1 MARKHRGKRPY
12 FDVDARTLAAKKAG
26 YAARSVFKLEEIDR
40 RVELFK
46 QGDHVLDLGAAPGS
60 WSAYAAKQ
68 IGQTGKLLAID
79 LEPLTQALPAWAHV
93 VEGDIYEL
101 DETLEQFAPY
111 DAVVS
116 DMAPN
121 TTGDKI
127 IDQLR
132 SFHLFSRAL
141 EISGKLVK
149 PGGHFVGKIFMS
161 GEFPEARERVR
172 KLYGKVRTIRPA
184 AVRAMS
190 YEIFLVGLGRRES

>member
-1 MARKHRGKRPY
+1 MARKYRGKRPY
-12 FDVDARTLAAKKAG
+12 FDVDARTQAAKKAG

-40 RVELFK
+40 RVELFNT
-46 QGDHVLDLGAAPGS
+46 GDHVLDLGAAPGS

-68 IGQTGKLLAID
+68 IGPTGKLLAID
-79 LEPLTQALPAWAHV
+79 LQPLVQALPAWAHV

-101 DETLEQFAPY
+101 DETLKQFAPY
-111 DAVVS
+111 DTVVS

-127 IDQLR
+127 IDKLR

-141 EISGKLVK
+141 ELSSQLVK

-161 GEFPEARERVR
+161 GEFPEARQRVR
-172 KLYGKVRTIRPA
+172 ELYGKVRTIRPA
-184 AVRAMS
+184 AVRTMS